1 MVPAGHHGGF
11 IHRMNG
17 PLSAPWWAFQ
27 ELGHTQGL
35 LCTFFIACALCIW
48 ELFAMAK
55 ILQDPVFSRLCTS
68 CRVEILG
75 RKRKKK
81 KVLDCF
87 SSANCSL
94 RQVIVV
100 KNIHKYSDSSLTKYQ
115 DIGIYSSVSSPKLVC
130 LFQTPL
136 HQQMFSVSQKFKVK
150 PRGSQGS
157 KE

>member
-81 KVLDCF
+81 SLGLFQLCKLLPEASNCCKKYTQIFRLKFNQIPRHWDLFKCQQPEACLLI
-87 SSANCSL
+87 SDPSTSANVFCFTEIQS
-94 RQVIVV
+94 
-100 KNIHKYSDSSLTKYQ
+100 
-115 DIGIYSSVSSPKLVC
+115 
-130 LFQTPL
+130 QT
-136 HQQMFSVSQKFKVK
+136 
-150 PRGSQGS
+150 
-157 KE
+157 